1 MKILVTGGAGF
12 IGSHIV
18 EYLVQ
23 RGDSVTVVDNLN
35 TGKIENLKS
44 VFKKINFAQ
53 IDIRDFKVL
62 KNLMENIDG
71 IFHQAAMASVQDS
84 FRIPEKF
91 HDVNVNGTENI
102 FKIAKEF
109 GIKVVYASSSS
120 VYGDTSILPTTE
132 SDEKRPINPY
142 AKTKLEKDKLAEQYA
157 KNGLKVIGL
166 RYFNVFGPRQ
176 SKEYAGVIKLFLE
189 RIQQGLPPLVNGD
202 GLQIRDFV
210 YVDDVVNANI
220 LSMESDIDFEFFS
233 APHIPFHHSTSQL
246 IANIALLT
254 CTILSFASFFAFCSP
269 FCNIR
274 AISSLLMLFL
284 RSRIGSSTFSIAFK
298 HHLLHST
305 HPIPAVRHPSST
317 FFIVSSSLNALW

>member
-1 MKILVTGGAGF
+1 MKYVVTGGAGF
-12 IGSHIV
+12 IGSHLT
-18 EYLVQ
+18 ERLVKQ
-23 RGDSVTVVDNLN
+23 GDVVTVLDNLN

-44 VFKKINFAQ
+44 VSKKINFVQ
-53 IDIRDFKVL
+53 NDIRDFEVL
-62 KNLMENIDG
+62 RSLMENVDG
-71 IFHQAAMASVQDS
+71 VFHQAAMASVQDS

-210 YVDDVVNANI
+210 YVDDAVNANI
-220 LSMESDIDFEFFS
+220 LSMESDIDFEFFNIGTGTTIS
-233 APHIPFHHSTSQL
+233 IL
-246 IANIALLT
+246 DLANIIIKFSGLKIKPIHRPAL
-254 CTILSFASFFAFCSP
+254 P
-269 FCNIR
+269 GDVR
-274 AISSLLMLFL
+274 ATQADITKVKTMLKWKP
-284 RSRIGSSTFSIAFK
+284 TTSIQDWLK
-298 HHLLHST
+298 S
-305 HPIPAVRHPSST
+305 AVLD
-317 FFIVSSSLNALW
+317 IKNNL

>member
-1 MKILVTGGAGF
+1 MKYVVTGGAGF
-12 IGSHIV
+12 IGSHLI
-18 EYLVQ
+18 EKLVKQ
-23 RGDSVTVVDNLN
+23 GDVVTVLDNLN
-35 TGKIENLKS
+35 TGKIENLKPVS
-44 VFKKINFAQ
+44 KKINFVQ
-53 IDIRDFKVL
+53 NDIRDFEVL
-62 KNLMENIDG
+62 RSLMENVDG
-71 IFHQAAMASVQDS
+71 VFHQAAMASVQDS

-210 YVDDVVNANI
+210 HVDDAVNANI
-220 LSMESDIDFEFFS
+220 LSMESDIDFEFFNIGTGTTIS
-233 APHIPFHHSTSQL
+233 IL
-246 IANIALLT
+246 DLANIIIKFSGLKIKPIHRSAL
-254 CTILSFASFFAFCSP
+254 P
-269 FCNIR
+269 GDVR
-274 AISSLLMLFL
+274 ATQADITKVKTMLKWKP
-284 RSRIGSSTFSIAFK
+284 TTSIQDWLK
-298 HHLLHST
+298 S
-305 HPIPAVRHPSST
+305 AVLD
-317 FFIVSSSLNALW
+317 VKNNL

>member
-1 MKILVTGGAGF
+1 MKYVVTGGAGF
-12 IGSHIV
+12 IGSHLT
-18 EYLVQ
+18 ERLVKQ
-23 RGDSVTVVDNLN
+23 GDVVTVLDNLN

-44 VFKKINFAQ
+44 VSKKINFVQ
-53 IDIRDFKVL
+53 NDIRDFEVL
-62 KNLMENIDG
+62 RSLMENVDG
-71 IFHQAAMASVQDS
+71 VFHQAAMASVQDS

-210 YVDDVVNANI
+210 YVDDAVNANI
-220 LSMESDIDFEFFS
+220 LSMESDIDFEFFNIGTGTTISILDLANMIIKFSGLKIKPIHRS
-233 APHIPFHHSTSQL
+233 ALPGDVRATQADITKVKTMLKWRP
-246 IANIALLT
+246 
-254 CTILSFASFFAFCSP
+254 TI
-269 FCNIR
+269 
-274 AISSLLMLFL
+274 
-284 RSRIGSSTFSIAFK
+284 SIQDWLK
-298 HHLLHST
+298 S
-305 HPIPAVRHPSST
+305 AVLD
-317 FFIVSSSLNALW
+317 VKNNL

>member
-1 MKILVTGGAGF
+1 MKYAVTGGAGF
-12 IGSHIV
+12 IGSHLVKKLVERGNEVIV
-18 EYLVQ
+18 I
-23 RGDSVTVVDNLN
+23 DNLN
-35 TGKIENLKS
+35 TGKKQNIEKIS
-44 VFKKINFAQ
+44 KKIDFFEV
-53 IDIRDFKVL
+53 DIRDFSAIEDIL
-62 KNLMENIDG
+62 KNVDG

-210 YVDDVVNANI
+210 YVDDAVNANI
-220 LSMESDIDFEFFS
+220 LSMESDIDFEFFNIGTGTTISILDLANMIIKFSGLKIKPIHRPALSGDVRATQADITKVKTMLKWRPTTSIQDWLES
-233 APHIPFHHSTSQL
+233 AVLDPKNNL
-246 IANIALLT
+246 
-254 CTILSFASFFAFCSP
+254 
-269 FCNIR
+269 
-274 AISSLLMLFL
+274 
-284 RSRIGSSTFSIAFK
+284 
-298 HHLLHST
+298 
-305 HPIPAVRHPSST
+305 
-317 FFIVSSSLNALW
+317 

>member
-1 MKILVTGGAGF
+1 MKYAVTGGAGF
-12 IGSHIV
+12 IGSHLVKNLVEHGDEIIV
-18 EYLVQ
+18 I
-23 RGDSVTVVDNLN
+23 DNLN
-35 TGKIENLKS
+35 TGKKKNIEKFS
-44 VFKKINFAQ
+44 EKIDFFEV
-53 IDIRDFKVL
+53 DIRDSNAIKDIL
-62 KNLMENIDG
+62 KNVDG
-71 IFHQAAMASVQDS
+71 IFHEAALASVQDS

-120 VYGDTSILPTTE
+120 VYGDTSILPITE

-210 YVDDVVNANI
+210 YVDDAVNANI
-220 LSMESDIDFEFFS
+220 LSMKSDIDFEFFNIGTGTTISILDLANMIIKFSGLKIKPIHRPALSGDVRATQADITKVKTMLKWRPTISIQDWLKS
-233 APHIPFHHSTSQL
+233 AVL
-246 IANIALLT
+246 DVKNNL
-254 CTILSFASFFAFCSP
+254 
-269 FCNIR
+269 
-274 AISSLLMLFL
+274 
-284 RSRIGSSTFSIAFK
+284 
-298 HHLLHST
+298 
-305 HPIPAVRHPSST
+305 
-317 FFIVSSSLNALW
+317 